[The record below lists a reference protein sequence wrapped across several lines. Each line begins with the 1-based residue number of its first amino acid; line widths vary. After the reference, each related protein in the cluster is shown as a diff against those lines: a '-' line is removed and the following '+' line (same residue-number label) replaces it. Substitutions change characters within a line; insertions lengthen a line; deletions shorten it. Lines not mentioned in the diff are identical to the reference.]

1 MKITEGKTAFITGGG
16 SGIGLGMA
24 KAFTQTGGMNA
35 VIADIR
41 QEALDEA
48 MTYFK
53 EKMLPVHAI
62 RLDVTDRAAYEAAA
76 DEAESVFGNIH
87 VLVNNAGT
95 NIRGPLEEIS
105 EEEWDHVVSV
115 NLKGV
120 FLCSICAGR
129 EMIRSNRGNIIN
141 IAGAS
146 AHRCYAENGAFGPSK
161 AAVINLTTQMAVE
174 WAKHKIRVNA
184 VSPGPM
190 MTPAT
195 RARIKDKDIRR
206 RIEKIPMAR
215 VGKPEEVARTVVF
228 LASDDSSYIT
238 GQSIVVDGGSIHS
251 WYLYP

>member
-1 MKITEGKTAFITGGG
+1 MKLTGVCSIVTGGAK
-16 SGIGLGMA
+16 GIGRAITLALAAEGADVAIIGKADLASAEKVAKEVEGLGRRGLPLMA
-24 KAFTQTGGMNA
+24 
-35 VIADIR
+35 
-41 QEALDEA
+41 
-48 MTYFK
+48 
-53 EKMLPVHAI
+53 
-62 RLDVTDRAAYEAAA
+62 DVTHKGSVDRMVR
-76 DEAESVFGNIH
+76 DVLDTFGKID

>member
-1 MKITEGKTAFITGGG
+1 MKLTGVCSIVTGGAK
-16 SGIGLGMA
+16 GIGRAIALALAAEGADVAIIGKADLASAEKVAKEVEGLGRRGLPLMA
-24 KAFTQTGGMNA
+24 
-35 VIADIR
+35 
-41 QEALDEA
+41 
-48 MTYFK
+48 
-53 EKMLPVHAI
+53 
-62 RLDVTDRAAYEAAA
+62 DVTHKGSVDRMVR
-76 DEAESVFGNIH
+76 DVLDTFGKID

-120 FLCSICAGR
+120 FLCSICAGK
-129 EMIRSNRGNIIN
+129 EMIRSHRGNIIN

-174 WAKHKIRVNA
+174 WAKHNIRVNA

>member
-1 MKITEGKTAFITGGG
+1 MKLTGVCSIVTGGAK
-16 SGIGLGMA
+16 GIGRAITLALAAEGADVAIIGKEDRASAEKAA
-24 KAFTQTGGMNA
+24 KE
-35 VIADIR
+35 V
-41 QEALDEA
+41 EALGRRC
-48 MTYFK
+48 
-53 EKMLPVHAI
+53 LPLMA
-62 RLDVTDRAAYEAAA
+62 DVTQKGSIERMVRDVVDA
-76 DEAESVFGNIH
+76 FGKID

-129 EMIRSNRGNIIN
+129 EMIRSHRGNIIN
-141 IAGAS
+141 IGGAS

-161 AAVINLTTQMAVE
+161 AAVINLTKQMAVE
-174 WAKHKIRVNA
+174 WAKHNIRVNA
-184 VSPGPM
+184 VSPGPV

-195 RARIKDKDIRR
+195 RARIKDKEIRR

-215 VGKPEEVARTVVF
+215 IGEPEEIARTVVF

-238 GQSIVVDGGSIHS
+238 GQSVVVDGGSIHS

>member
-1 MKITEGKTAFITGGG
+1 MKLTGVCSIVTGGAK
-16 SGIGLGMA
+16 GIGRAITLALAAEGADVAIIGKADLASAEKVAKEVEGLGRRGLPLMA
-24 KAFTQTGGMNA
+24 
-35 VIADIR
+35 
-41 QEALDEA
+41 
-48 MTYFK
+48 
-53 EKMLPVHAI
+53 
-62 RLDVTDRAAYEAAA
+62 DVTHKDSVDRMVR
-76 DEAESVFGNIH
+76 DVLDTFGKID

-120 FLCSICAGR
+120 FLCSKCAGR
-129 EMIRSNRGNIIN
+129 EMIRSHRGNIIN

-174 WAKHKIRVNA
+174 WAKHNIRVNA
-184 VSPGPM
+184 VSPGPI

-238 GQSIVVDGGSIHS
+238 GQSVVVDGGSIHS